1 MGETRQKIRGAIRSC
16 MTVVVILA
24 IIILAGLFAASFFGN
39 SSPSVYRPPSQTANV
54 IKWTGIGLLSG
65 ISFLMLSIF
74 LGGALAAIGGGFFA
88 LGKGLRAFRES
99 RTNATDPKGFRPA
112 YMEDVAPWWKRLF
125 GFRDFYWQDW
135 DRIKSAAGRV
145 RISPLGNVIAETID
159 YGASDDEQMLLNREN
174 LRARQIAAGKKT
186 EGKYEVMDRAG
197 LLPYAV
203 SKAGLVAQGLLPGKQ
218 PAQAALP
225 ATVEPPADRKPPS
238 LVGAIQKVSKPDLF
252 VLGYRYDGLGELVPA
267 LWDTYAD
274 SLLIILG
281 KSRRGKTS
289 SVGITLGLQ
298 MAWHG
303 WQCVILDPEREQ
315 SWSVLAPHLE
325 HRRTDADNVIGYVD
339 AYVDEWQRRGEL
351 LASHNANDIRD
362 LPPAVRPPSAALIIE
377 EYDKLRRD
385 VLRFHGDDALQHFDA
400 GVEDLAQVG
409 AKRLM
414 RVVLVNQYNSPREMP
429 WPEAVRRQGKK
440 LTFTQEVNDYN
451 LTGYHDLMG
460 LGVGEFAFE
469 GQRWQGF
476 LAAPQVA
483 KVMAKAP
490 AGRSPYVPILT
501 AATGRSQAATGGRNV
516 VPALPTP
523 PLNDGWVG
531 GGMGNGNGNNAPTP
545 APATP
550 EIVLRSNEEV
560 ARLWLAQRADADLPR
575 GWSTQLA
582 QEIATNND
590 DLVNWN
596 AYKSEAARWKERY
609 HPSGNEYDTYQPAD
623 GWPKPHGWPSHAKPD
638 KLSHLDTT
646 DIFGHRMTVLDA
658 NNPDDAA
665 ELERIRQQIAAGN
678 FDIRS
683 SK

>member
-1 MGETRQKIRGAIRSC
+1 
-16 MTVVVILA
+16 MTVVIILA

-440 LTFTQEVNDYN
+440 LTVTQEVNDYN

-490 AGRSPYVPILT
+490 AGRSPYIPIL
-501 AATGRSQAATGGRNV
+501 AAGNGPGTSLTGGRNN
-516 VPALPTP
+516 VPAVPTLPAP
-523 PLNDGWVG
+523 PDQYGWVG
-531 GGMGNGNGNNAPTP
+531 GGRGERERERERRPDSRPSDPGNRPALQRRSGPSLAGPARRYRP
-545 APATP
+545 APGLVNPVGKGHRHQQRRPGQLERLQIRGRPLERALP
-550 EIVLRSNEEV
+550 PIRQRIRHLS
-560 ARLWLAQRADADLPR
+560 ARRRLAQAPR
-575 GWSTQLA
+575 LA
-582 QEIATNND
+582 QPRQTRQIVAFG
-590 DLVNWN
+590 
-596 AYKSEAARWKERY
+596 Y
-609 HPSGNEYDTYQPAD
+609 HRHLRP
-623 GWPKPHGWPSHAKPD
+623 PHDRPG
-638 KLSHLDTT
+638 
-646 DIFGHRMTVLDA
+646 
-658 NNPDDAA
+658 
-665 ELERIRQQIAAGN
+665 RQQPGRRRRTGTHPAG
-678 FDIRS
+678 DRRR
-683 SK
+683 